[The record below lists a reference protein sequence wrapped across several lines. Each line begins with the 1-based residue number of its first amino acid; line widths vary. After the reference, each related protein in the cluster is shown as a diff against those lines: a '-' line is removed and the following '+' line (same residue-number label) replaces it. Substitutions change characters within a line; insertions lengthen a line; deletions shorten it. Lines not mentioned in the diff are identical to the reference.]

1 MSPNAVGFAVCPPA
15 ANLIKAYDLPV
26 YFLFI
31 RPVVILPRRNEGNVV
46 SDLKAEDE
54 LARLVPLAVAGD
66 SRALQNV
73 VRIIHPLVLRYAR
86 ARISGGRTP
95 TAEDVAQEICLA
107 VCTSIHKY
115 QDMGRPF
122 MSFVYGIAFN
132 KVADAHRA
140 LFRDKLNP
148 TEDVPDSAAPGG
160 TPEDFALEMD
170 GSNQIRALLDLLGDK
185 ARDIIIL
192 RVFVGLSAEETAEAV
207 GSTPG
212 AVRVAQHRAIAKL
225 RKAME
230 EQDLH
235 T

>member
-1 MSPNAVGFAVCPPA
+1 
-15 ANLIKAYDLPV
+15 
-26 YFLFI
+26 
-31 RPVVILPRRNEGNVV
+31 
-46 SDLKAEDE
+46 
-54 LARLVPLAVAGD
+54 
-66 SRALQNV
+66 
-73 VRIIHPLVLRYAR
+73 
-86 ARISGGRTP
+86 
-95 TAEDVAQEICLA
+95 
-107 VCTSIHKY
+107 
-115 QDMGRPF
+115 
-122 MSFVYGIAFN
+122 
-132 KVADAHRA
+132 
-140 LFRDKLNP
+140 
-148 TEDVPDSAAPGG
+148 
-160 TPEDFALEMD
+160 MD